1 MLRQYGILLSIF
13 LLSAA
18 SAAAEDQLA
27 KALGETLVTPDA
39 VAAQHRDFVLARI
52 KKLTLAPDAA
62 AWQHEAEVT
71 RRRVLDEVVFRG
83 VSADWRNGDPDPQ
96 WTGVIDTD
104 HGYRI
109 RKFRYQAVPGMWIPG
124 LLYEPKKMVG
134 KVPVVLNVNGHES
147 TGKATD
153 YKQLR
158 CINLAKRGMLALN
171 LEWVG
176 MGQLNGPGYSHN
188 HLAKLDLC
196 GVSGLSVFYLAM
208 ARGLDVL
215 LDHAHADSERVAVTG
230 LSGGG
235 WQTIVLSALD
245 KRVRLAVPVAGHSA
259 LAQRVANTNS
269 IGDLEQNP
277 SDLVSIADYV
287 HLNALMTPRPL
298 LLIYNT
304 KDNCCFVASTVKSNT
319 YQPVIRFY
327 EQAGVPQR
335 LVYYE
340 NSDPGTHNYE
350 VDNRRQLYRFLNRH
364 FLANTATNENE
375 IPSRGELQTSAALEV
390 MIPAEN
396 ADFDSLATQAAVS
409 LPRARTESKA
419 QQRQQLREILRAKHY
434 ETGAD
439 RFTGPSAVDGIEVR
453 RFVLRFGL
461 DWSLPGVVVQG
472 AKADR
477 TVLLLSDGGFASK
490 VARIR
495 ALVANG
501 TRVVAVDPLLVGV
514 AQPPGSLYQKAMLIA
529 TVGERALGIQA
540 SQIVATSQFLTRVLV
555 AGRLD
560 IESHG
565 PRCSLAARCAAVLDG
580 AASIGAVQAHDEL
593 TSLKN
598 LLLPGAR
605 YQDHPE
611 AYCFGLLQ
619 SFDVAQLAELVDAD
633 K

>member
-1 MLRQYGILLSIF
+1 MLRQYWFLLSIS
-13 LLSAA
+13 LLLGAPA
-18 SAAAEDQLA
+18 GAQDQLA
-27 KALGETLVTPDA
+27 KALGETLVTPD
-39 VAAQHRDFVLARI
+39 VIAAQHRDFVLARI
-52 KKLTLAPDAA
+52 KKLTLAQDAKT
-62 AWQHEAEVT
+62 WQQEAEMI

-83 VSADWRNGDPDPQ
+83 VSADWRNGNAMPEWDE
-96 WTGVIDTD
+96 VIDTG

-109 RKFRYQAVPGMWIPG
+109 RKLRYQAVPGLWIPA
-124 LLYEPKKMVG
+124 LLYEPKELVG
-134 KVPVVLNVNGHES
+134 KVPVVLNVNGHEA

-176 MGQLNGPGYSHN
+176 MGQLKGAGYSHN

-215 LDHAHADSERVAVTG
+215 LDHSHADAERVAVTG

-304 KDNCCFVASTVKSNT
+304 KDDCCFVASTVKSNT

-327 EQAGVPQR
+327 EQAGFSQR
-335 LVYYE
+335 LAYYE

-350 VDNRRQLYRFLNRH
+350 VDNRQQFYRFLNRH
-364 FLANTATNENE
+364 FLADGVGNDKE
-375 IPSRGELQTSAALEV
+375 IPSRGELQTAEALQV
-390 MIPAEN
+390 AIPANN
-396 ADFDSLATQAAVS
+396 ANFDSLAAQAAVA
-409 LPRARTESKA
+409 LPHVGTGSKS
-419 QQRQQLREILRAKHY
+419 QQRKQLGEILRTTFY

-439 RFTGPSAVDGIEVR
+439 RFTGPSAVDGLEVR
-453 RFVLRFGL
+453 RFVLRFGR

-472 AKADR
+472 ATVDR
-477 TVLLLSDGGFASK
+477 AVLLLSDGGFASQ
-490 VARIR
+490 ATRIR
-495 ALVANG
+495 ELVESGARVFAL
-501 TRVVAVDPLLVGV
+501 DPFLVGV
-514 AQPPGSLYQKAMLIA
+514 AQPSGSLYQKAMLIA

-540 SQIVATSQFLTRVLV
+540 SQIVASSRFLTRVLV
-555 AGRLD
+555 EDQLI

-565 PRCSLAARCAAVLDG
+565 PRCSLAARCAAALDG
-580 AASIGAVQAHDEL
+580 AVSIDAVHTHDEL
-593 TSLKN
+593 ASLKD

-605 YQDHPE
+605 YQEHPE
-611 AYCFGLLQ
+611 AYCFGLLA
-619 SFDVAQLAELVDAD
+619 SFDLNQLAELAGAD
-633 K
+633 E